1 MIAAIYPWVLAGLWL
16 CECLFHEV
24 SPELLCCGILPK
36 TCSRSRGRWG
46 IWSCLVKSQN
56 QQSVFAPLVRCAL
69 WSTPSFSHSNQ
80 PEEPLKE
87 VCKSE
92 QARNSADP
100 RTCAKTGRSY
110 DIFPRYFRT
119 FCAYAIILVL
129 SGLYMW
135 IHQHVQHL
143 QWFNKELTA
152 CALRGSCHSRHSR
165 EQGNLHS
172 IFITSNH
179 EWAGKKQCNHSVTRL
194 TMI

>member
-16 CECLFHEV
+16 CECLFYEV
-24 SPELLCCGILPK
+24 SPQLLCCGILLK

-100 RTCAKTGRSY
+100 RTCAKPVGIM
-110 DIFPRYFRT
+110 IFSHVT
-119 FCAYAIILVL
+119 YAIILVL

-135 IHQHVQHL
+135 RQQHVQHL

-152 CALRGSCHSRHSR
+152 CALRGSCHSRNSR